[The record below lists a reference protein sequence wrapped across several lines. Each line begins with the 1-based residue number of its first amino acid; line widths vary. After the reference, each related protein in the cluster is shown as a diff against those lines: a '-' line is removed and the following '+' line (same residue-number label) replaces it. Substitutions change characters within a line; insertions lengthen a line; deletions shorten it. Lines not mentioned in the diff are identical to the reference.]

1 MIRVYCDHCREE
13 IVGAVELTR
22 SVEVAPGTS
31 VGFKVVVSG
40 GHLCI
45 KCVIRMLSGEI
56 RD

>member
-13 IVGAVELTR
+13 IVGTVELIR
-22 SVEVAPGTS
+22 SVEVAPGAS